1 MLNYK
6 LNILVISIKSSEHNN
21 NDKKKKQK
29 NVQTSIHFSIDS
41 KQQKHREE
49 NFFGKQST
57 TAHFYSTTAFKNLL
71 L

>member
-6 LNILVISIKSSEHNN
+6 LNILVISIKPSEHDNN
-21 NDKKKKQK
+21 EKKKQK

-49 NFFGKQST
+49 N
-57 TAHFYSTTAFKNLL
+57 L
-71 L
+71 

>member
-21 NDKKKKQK
+21 NDKKKNKK
-29 NVQTSIHFSIDS
+29 NVQTSIHISIDS
-41 KQQKHREE
+41 KQQKHRGK
-49 NFFGKQST
+49 FIGKQST
-57 TAHFYSTTAFKNLL
+57 TAHFYATTAFKNLL